1 MSRPLDRTAS
11 LPELGAVD
19 RENGE
24 FWAENAF
31 TMIGEGKNL
40 SAYERNRVFL
50 NTGEG
55 IDFLDASFASAADID
70 SDSRSAIV
78 ADFLHIPL
86 AWMLGPMIATSI
98 AALSGLKIIM
108 PRIILSFILIL
119 LGLYIGNYIDQ
130 NLINQIGQWFW
141 TSLVMLGYI
150 IISVIFVSKYLE
162 KFSGYNRK
170 TSIFSAAPGALGP
183 LLILAEHEKSD
194 LSKVA
199 TSHLI
204 RLIIIITLF
213 PFVVDNF
220 SKLSSNSVAE
230 FNFLNQNHFN
240 LLTLFVASIIFI
252 QIFDKFKIPAPLLS
266 GTLVACGILQIADV
280 ASYKLP
286 DQSINF
292 CLLILGA
299 SVGCRFADK
308 SLNEVAKNSFHSL
321 VATFFLVVLGVI
333 AAIIAGYIVD
343 KNFFTLLLSYCPGG
357 IYEVAVI
364 AIAFDLDPDFVSFH
378 HIIRLLMI
386 LFIVPLIL
394 RLINKK
400 GSSNP

>member
-1 MSRPLDRTAS
+1 MNKNIAIPLNI
-11 LPELGAVD
+11 
-19 RENGE
+19 ENLKQILSKE
-24 FWAENAF
+24 FLLV
-31 TMIGEGKNL
+31 IL
-40 SAYERNRVFL
+40 IS
-50 NTGEG
+50 
-55 IDFLDASFASAADID
+55 IP
-70 SDSRSAIV
+70 SAIV

-108 PRIILSFILIL
+108 PRIILSFILIF

-162 KFSGYNRK
+162 KFSGYNKK

-194 LSKVA
+194 LSQVA

-213 PFVVDNF
+213 PFIVDNF
-220 SKLSSNSVAE
+220 SQLNSNPVPK
-230 FNFLNQNHFN
+230 FNFLDQNHFN
-240 LLTLFVASIIFI
+240 LLILLVSSIILI
-252 QIFDKFKIPAPLLS
+252 VIFDKLKIPAPLLS
-266 GTLVACGILQIADV
+266 GTLVASGILQIFDI

-299 SVGCRFADK
+299 SVGCRFANK
-308 SLNEVAKNSFHSL
+308 SINEVMKNSFHSF
-321 VATFFLVVLGVI
+321 VATFLLVTLGVI

-364 AIAFDLDPDFVSFH
+364 AIAFDLDPEFVSFH

-386 LFIVPLIL
+386 LFIVPVIL
-394 RLINKK
+394 KLINKK
-400 GSSNP
+400 GSSNS